1 MTFYEPYFLFLVFEE
16 FYGIWFR
23 YRRESPFEPSNPVSP
38 DNFKGRIDT
47 IKKILRYSS
56 KASNGSVQHFF
67 LTVKRGMGKTSLA
80 NYVKNFLENN
90 YDMIGVYVSNKGNHS
105 LESLVNSIIE
115 ALINEIPKNSLKDK
129 IKDLI
134 GQIDSIEVNNTKVT
148 FKPTPICLKIL

>member
-1 MTFYEPYFLFLVFEE
+1 
-16 FYGIWFR
+16 
-23 YRRESPFEPSNPVSP
+23 
-38 DNFKGRIDT
+38 
-47 IKKILRYSS
+47 
-56 KASNGSVQHFF
+56 
-67 LTVKRGMGKTSLA
+67 MGKTSLA